1 MLEDLF
7 TEFDIIIEQD
17 ESSPDCG
24 PPPVPTQVC
33 YDEANSPTIDFCAL
47 ANDHGYMC
55 PPALDTQFVSV
66 FLSHDPKRTN
76 ITECESP
83 AIPFW

>member
-1 MLEDLF
+1 MTTGLVVGHWIVSYHEHDSTPADCFAVPEDLF

-55 PPALDTQFVSV
+55 PPALDT
-66 FLSHDPKRTN
+66 
-76 ITECESP
+76 
-83 AIPFW
+83 